1 MFNDNKDNELWLPII
16 MSFTN
21 LDKSLNYEKN
31 DLWENKLAPKRANT
45 WLPKRY
51 GPGNNQE
58 NIKHM
63 LHSRSCIQLM
73 IKV

>member
-1 MFNDNKDNELWLPII
+1 MFNDNKDNELWL
-16 MSFTN
+16 N

-31 DLWENKLAPKRANT
+31 YLWENTLAPKRANT

-58 NIKHM
+58 DRVSN
-63 LHSRSCIQLM
+63 L
-73 IKV
+73 

>member
-1 MFNDNKDNELWLPII
+1 MASHYHVIHK
-16 MSFTN
+16 SARN

-31 DLWENKLAPKRANT
+31 YLWENTLAPKRANT

-58 NIKHM
+58 TIKHM

-73 IKV
+73 IK